1 MPKPLQ
7 CASFMLI
14 VLAVAILIT
23 QAGPALGQGFPPP
36 PGKPAIIEFARPL
49 CPICKEM
56 EGILL
61 EVKARYREQLEIRF
75 AYIEPDEYLFRKFH
89 IIIVPTQVFLDADGK
104 EVYRNEG
111 KFPKDRLIN
120 KLKELKFIKE

>member
-7 CASFMLI
+7 CAGFTLF
-14 VLAVAILIT
+14 VLAVAFLIT
-23 QAGPALGQGFPPP
+23 QAGPARGQGFPPP
-36 PGKPAIIEFARPL
+36 PGKPAVIDFARPA
-49 CPICKEM
+49 CPICKKM

-61 EVKARYREQLEIRF
+61 EVKARYRDQLEIRF
-75 AYIEPDEYLFRKFH
+75 AYREPDEYLFKKFRV
-89 IIIVPTQVFLDADGK
+89 IIVPTQVFLDASGK

-111 KFPKDRLIN
+111 IFPKDRLIN

>member
-49 CPICKEM
+49 CPICKEI

-75 AYIEPDEYLFRKFH
+75 AYIEPDE
-89 IIIVPTQVFLDADGK
+89 
-104 EVYRNEG
+104 
-111 KFPKDRLIN
+111 
-120 KLKELKFIKE
+120 